1 MTNYLTITR
10 ELKKADFWNKL
21 SGNEIKILLD
31 LLFKAPYKATT
42 YNLYGMEIEL
52 EKYELC
58 FSSVKLARFYG
69 VTVYGFR
76 TLLKKFERLK
86 LLELK
91 NRKVSGENS
100 TDKSTIKSTDNGM
113 SKCNNRLT
121 SITFCGWVFGHV
133 SMSENESLNES
144 RDAEFQQ
151 SNQETNHEHNKEV
164 FNQES
169 QTNNTRAAGVKN
181 VNQKQKTW
189 YPLDRIAS
197 LDFPYADELVGIWCE
212 HGGVSRL
219 HIIPLLNKYLDEQRF
234 TGLTEMSI
242 DFLDYRFKIYIK
254 QQIKT
259 RKKGSE
265 PPRNQNY
272 L

>member
-1 MTNYLTITR
+1 MNNYLTITR

-42 YNLYGMEIEL
+42 YNLYGMEIDL

-58 FSSVKLARFYG
+58 FSCVKLARFYEM
-69 VTVYGFR
+69 TVYGFR

-86 LLELK
+86 LLRLK

-100 TDKSTIKSTDNGM
+100 TDKSTNKSTDNGM

-133 SMSENESLNES
+133 LPSENESENEP
-144 RDAEFQQ
+144 REAE
-151 SNQETNHEHNKEV
+151 NQTTNQTTNHKHNKEV
-164 FNQES
+164 FNQENKK
-169 QTNNTRAAGVKN
+169 QNAQGAGDKSVKGN
-181 VNQKQKTW
+181 AKTW
-189 YPLDRIAS
+189 YPVDRIAA
-197 LDFPYADELVGIWCE
+197 LDFPYADELLAIWCE
-212 HGGVSRL
+212 HAGQTRL
-219 HIIPLLNKYLDEQRF
+219 SVIPLLHKYCEEQKMIEIFSMTLDVF
-234 TGLTEMSI
+234 
-242 DFLDYRFKIYIK
+242 DYRFRQYLKK
-254 QQIKT
+254 HFKN
-259 RKKGSE
+259 RKKESE
-265 PPRNQNY
+265 PPRRQNY